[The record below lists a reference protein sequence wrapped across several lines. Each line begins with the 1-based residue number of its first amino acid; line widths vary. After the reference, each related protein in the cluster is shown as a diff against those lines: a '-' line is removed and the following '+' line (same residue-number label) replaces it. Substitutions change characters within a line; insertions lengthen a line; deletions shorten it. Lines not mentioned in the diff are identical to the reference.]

1 MEKVAQRSDN
11 DVVTPKTNIDTSTS
25 VKPFYKP
32 NNNRSNPAFAAVSHI
47 TTSAEIS
54 APKKSAA
61 NPISNINS
69 RSISPKPQTRSPMAT
84 IEDDS
89 LNNVDQLIPTK
100 THSSAFTVPGN
111 KNVAPLNTSPLSKTK
126 KPGVPTQSNK
136 GEEYNTSIPE
146 SDSGITIASR
156 TPPHSNT
163 PLFIPR
169 YANSPPAGSGGKYMM
184 KSKRASWIVDA
195 GATASV
201 AETMSYHSGS
211 SASTPLTPISFPET
225 AAKSARSRKTSAIST
240 DLSKRYMPFEESTSP
255 LSSQSSAV
263 DNCLIYN
270 KSGSISKLR
279 ENRSSSP
286 NLYDDVSNAGQYHHL
301 HRNSSISSVLTDNVS
316 SISSEGYESY
326 ADSDSFSNLKCTC
339 LFLYVFLLRWPLT
352 HVISFFS

>member
-25 VKPFYKP
+25 VKPAYKP
-32 NNNRSNPAFAAVSHI
+32 NNNRSNSAFAAVSHI

-54 APKKSAA
+54 TPKKSTA

-69 RSISPKPQTRSPMAT
+69 RSVSLKAQTRSPMAA
-84 IEDDS
+84 IEDD
-89 LNNVDQLIPTK
+89 LLHNVDHLPTK
-100 THSSAFTVPGN
+100 TRSSSSTVPG
-111 KNVAPLNTSPLSKTK
+111 KNVAPSNTSPLSKK
-126 KPGVPTQSNK
+126 KKSVFPTQSNK
-136 GEEYNTSIPE
+136 GEEYTSIPE
-146 SDSGITIASR
+146 SESGITIASR

-225 AAKSARSRKTSAIST
+225 AKSARSRKTSAIST
-240 DLSKRYMPFEESTSP
+240 DSSKRYIPFEESASS
-255 LSSQSSAV
+255 LSNQSSM
-263 DNCLIYN
+263 DSCLNYN

-286 NLYDDVSNAGQYHHL
+286 NLYDDVSNTGQYHRL

-316 SISSEGYESY
+316 FISSEGYESY
-326 ADSDSFSNLKCTC
+326 GDNDSFSNLKCTC
-339 LFLYVFLLRWPLT
+339 LFLYSYLGGLSLM
-352 HVISFFS
+352 

>member
-11 DVVTPKTNIDTSTS
+11 VVVTPNTNIDTPTS
-25 VKPFYKP
+25 VKPFYKS
-32 NNNRSNPAFAAVSHI
+32 NNNRSNPALVTVSHI
-47 TTSAEIS
+47 TTSAEITT
-54 APKKSAA
+54 PKKSTA
-61 NPISNINS
+61 NPISNIKSHSVSTKTQPLNC
-69 RSISPKPQTRSPMAT
+69 PKTRSPMT
-84 IEDDS
+84 SNEDDS
-89 LNNVDQLIPTK
+89 HNIVDQSPTK
-100 THSSAFTVPGN
+100 THTSSFMATN
-111 KNVAPLNTSPLSKTK
+111 KSTTPLNASSISKK
-126 KPGVPTQSNK
+126 KKSIFPTNG
-136 GEEYNTSIPE
+136 GEEYTSIPGNE
-146 SDSGITIASR
+146 TGITIVSR

-225 AAKSARSRKTSAIST
+225 ARSARSRKTSAIST
-240 DLSKRYMPFEESTSP
+240 DSTKRFIPFEESTSP
-255 LSSQSSAV
+255 LNNNNTMDS
-263 DNCLIYN
+263 CLNYN

-279 ENRSSSP
+279 ENRPSSP
-286 NLYDDVSNAGQYHHL
+286 NLFDDISSTGQYHHL

-326 ADSDSFSNLKCTC
+326 ADNESFSNLKCTC
-339 LFLYVFLLRWPLT
+339 LFLYSYFGSLSLM
-352 HVISFFS
+352 